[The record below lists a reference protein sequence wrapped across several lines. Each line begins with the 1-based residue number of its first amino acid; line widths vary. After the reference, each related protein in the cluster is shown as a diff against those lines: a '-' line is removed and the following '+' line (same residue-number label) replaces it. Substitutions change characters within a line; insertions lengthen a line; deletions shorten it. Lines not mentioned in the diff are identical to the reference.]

1 MNASAINDNAVSIG
15 RLSDDLDVVR
25 SGVAATLAVAGMPLA
40 PTEGWGAAIGTGYF
54 DGESAVAAGL
64 TFRSDRY
71 NFKFAVGTSGGETTG
86 SAGVSWGF

>member
-1 MNASAINDNAVSIG
+1 MSE
-15 RLSDDLDVVR
+15 DLDVVR